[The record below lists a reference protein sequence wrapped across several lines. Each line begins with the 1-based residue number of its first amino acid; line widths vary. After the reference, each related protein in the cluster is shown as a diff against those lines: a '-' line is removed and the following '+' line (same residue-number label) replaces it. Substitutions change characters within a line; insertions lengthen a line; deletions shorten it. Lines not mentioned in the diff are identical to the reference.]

1 MKKKRLP
8 HFEREA
14 WIMGLL
20 LPAIVV
26 VGVVAGIVV
35 QHLR

>member
-20 LPAIVV
+20 LPAIDVG
-26 VGVVAGIVV
+26 GVVAGIVV